1 MSGPLTANVPGLGPG
16 IGSTEGELWPGLRGL
31 ADALRGRRDTPP
43 PPDPS
48 ATRVE
53 IHRQPLRF
61 ALDWQQEI
69 VALHRRHP
77 TLTPAFK
84 EELEAMGLLSRC
96 VFLSSHDGGP
106 LRFRYIGEPTRAY
119 FGDAWARQQLGKPHV
134 EDPYAEY
141 AQAIDKQY
149 VEAIEGGVPIYNR
162 LILIEHGAPVIY
174 THMLLGWSV
183 DRGGRRALLACV
195 DFKR

>member
-16 IGSTEGELWPGLRGL
+16 IGSADGELWQGLRDF
-31 ADALRGRRDTPP
+31 ADALRGRRDAPP

-84 EELEAMGLLSRC
+84 EELEALGLLSRC

-106 LRFRYIGEPTRAY
+106 LRFRYIGEPTRRV
-119 FGDAWARQQLGKPHV
+119 FGDRWAAAHIGRPHL
-134 EDPYAEY
+134 EDEHTEYARAIGAEY
-141 AQAIDKQY
+141 L
-149 VEAIEGGVPIYNR
+149 EAIEGSEPVYNQ
-162 LILIEHGAPVIY
+162 LLLTGLPGAPVNY
-174 THMLLGWSV
+174 RHLLLGWSLSE
-183 DRGGRRALLACV
+183 GRQALLALI
-195 DFKR
+195 DG